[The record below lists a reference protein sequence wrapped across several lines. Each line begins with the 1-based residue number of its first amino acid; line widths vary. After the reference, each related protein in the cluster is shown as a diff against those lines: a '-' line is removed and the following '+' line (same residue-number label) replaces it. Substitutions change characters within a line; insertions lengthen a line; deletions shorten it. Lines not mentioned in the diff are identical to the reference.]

1 MCSPDSATPPAPFH
15 QIQNIFIISNT
26 RTQQQSLLIF
36 HRPPLYKF
44 ILLTHWLSLLIGLQ
58 RVSTLNPDFSP
69 SWPSEDLCVA
79 KPEDHLCLS
88 LSIFFVLS
96 GASSS
101 EGGLFPGYLT
111 NLWFSSLCGSVFQ
124 PHLLWAPLT
133 SLITCGLLWT
143 SSHSGLLPTYAT
155 PPHPSL
161 TLPPPRD
168 THCYYLLTIVKCV
181 SPHHASESQTS
192 IHQLLT

>member
-1 MCSPDSATPPAPFH
+1 MLSELSYTPQPHSIKFRTFLSSP
-15 QIQNIFIISNT
+15 NT
-26 RTQQQSLLIF
+26 CTHQQSLLIF
-36 HRPPLYKF
+36 HRPPMYKF

-69 SWPSEDLCVA
+69 PWPSEDLCVT

-88 LSIFFVLS
+88 LFIFFVLS

-124 PHLLWAPLT
+124 PHLPWAPLT
-133 SLITCGLLWT
+133 SLITSGLLWT
-143 SSHSGLLPTYAT
+143 SSHSGLLPTYAI
-155 PPHPSL
+155 PPP
-161 TLPPPRD
+161 LPPPRD
-168 THCYYLLTIVKCV
+168 VHCYYLLTIVKCV
-181 SPHHASESQTS
+181 SPHHASLLSPKQVS
-192 IHQLLT
+192 ISM